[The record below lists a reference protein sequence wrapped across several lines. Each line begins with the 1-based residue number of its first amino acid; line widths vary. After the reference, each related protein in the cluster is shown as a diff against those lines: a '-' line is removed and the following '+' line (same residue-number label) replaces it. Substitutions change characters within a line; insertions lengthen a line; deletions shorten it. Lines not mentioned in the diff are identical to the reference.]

1 MGCDQRKC
9 TPSGKTWRTV
19 HRVSERWPKWVYGT
33 GEDPDYRF
41 SFANERTFLAW
52 LRTSLALVAAGVALD
67 AVQLD
72 WRRGI
77 QVSLAVALIAIG
89 LLAAC
94 VSWARWARS
103 ERAMRRSEP
112 LPGFIVGAIVVCAV
126 FLIGLAI
133 LLAWT

>member
-1 MGCDQRKC
+1 M
-9 TPSGKTWRTV
+9 
-19 HRVSERWPKWVYGT
+19 SERWPKWVYGT

-67 AVQLD
+67 AVHLD
-72 WRRGI
+72 WARGVQI
-77 QVSLAVALIAIG
+77 SLAVALVALG
-89 LLAAC
+89 LLAAF

-112 LPGFIVGAIVVCAV
+112 LPGFLIGVILVGAVV
-126 FLIGLAI
+126 LIGLTI
-133 LLAWT
+133 MLAWT